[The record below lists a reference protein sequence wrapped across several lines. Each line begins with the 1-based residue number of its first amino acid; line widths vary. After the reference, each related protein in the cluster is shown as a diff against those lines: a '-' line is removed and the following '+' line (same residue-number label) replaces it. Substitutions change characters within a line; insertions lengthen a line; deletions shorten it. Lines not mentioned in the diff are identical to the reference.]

1 MLENKVVGDL
11 LSARRVSVG
20 SESQPSVTDYIAWL
34 DIKNDNVNKNHQ
46 ATSKVQR
53 LTFATA
59 GVLKKSDIQEEGSNE
74 FNKLV
79 WSTKQSMLVDS
90 EDVRFAPDPTMG
102 FGFTAKINPRLNLN
116 FMIKNVLG
124 SNNGFG
130 RKIIYNGFKSKNDI
144 LIKENFDVNDHTFY
158 RIELEGTF

>member
-1 MLENKVVGDL
+1 MGYLQSSEVTDPVTNRKRDLSWLKRWQTMLGIRQDVPGGKYSWGITY
-11 LSARRVSVG
+11 R
-20 SESQPSVTDYIAWL
+20 SESQ
-34 DIKNDNVNKNHQ
+34 
-46 ATSKVQR
+46 
-53 LTFATA
+53 
-59 GVLKKSDIQEEGSNE
+59 
-74 FNKLV
+74 FNIYDPYL
-79 WSTKQSMLVDS
+79 WG
-90 EDVRFAPDPTMG
+90 RFAPDPTMG
-102 FGFTAKINPRLNLN
+102 FGFTAKINPKLNLN